1 MFWKFTEQKIE
12 ELTAVNNRCHSE
24 TTENGNIVINLALA
38 LSVRDLYEKCK
49 VYVIEKGVTQE
60 NITSLSWFKFHFWP
74 KSSYMATAMN
84 YTGQF
89 NNHFMVQQRIIKKFS
104 PDGHYGN
111 ALFKYAKQLAIK
123 FSDHCPF
130 ISTNG
135 KYKIK
140 VGEPNFLVAALACG
154 KRVIVSKEQV
164 FQVFDHDMCLITL
177 IPTVG
182 LSHDIPDEVDKSWY
196 HGIPYVYL
204 KITVTD
210 PSSAL
215 RNAVEVKDILT
226 HRYQGKQNIPL
237 IIILYTDSGPQH
249 RSNLLSMKIAL
260 IALQKSLNTDMLVA
274 VRTAPVH
281 SFRNPVEKV
290 NSF

>member
-1 MFWKFTEQKIE
+1 
-12 ELTAVNNRCHSE
+12 
-24 TTENGNIVINLALA
+24 
-38 LSVRDLYEKCK
+38 
-49 VYVIEKGVTQE
+49 
-60 NITSLSWFKFHFWP
+60 
-74 KSSYMATAMN
+74 MN

-89 NNHFMVQQRIIKKFS
+89 NIHFMMQQRIIKKFS

-111 ALFKYAKQLAIK
+111 ALLKYAKQLAIK

-130 ISTNG
+130 ISTDG

-140 VGEPNFLVAALACG
+140 VEEPNCPVAALACE
-154 KRVIVSKEQV
+154 KQVIVSKEQI
-164 FQVFDHDMCLITL
+164 FQVFDHMCSVAL
-177 IPTVG
+177 IPVVG
-182 LSHDIPDEVDKSWY
+182 LSHDIPDEVDKSSY

-215 RNAVEVKDILT
+215 RNVVEVKGILT
-226 HRYQGKQNIPL
+226 HHYQGKQNIPL

-260 IALQKSLNTDMLVA
+260 IAFQKSLNTDMLVA
-274 VRTAPVH
+274 V
-281 SFRNPVEKV
+281 
-290 NSF
+290 